1 MTEEATR
8 PELMREALGF
18 DDIGLIA
25 ADQSNIASRKQVY
38 TYTKLSKNITIEY
51 PIISS
56 PMDTISDVDTCI
68 ALNNIGA
75 AGILHRFMSIEEQV
89 EKAEKINKESGA
101 AYVAIGL
108 GDYEERIN
116 TLLKS
121 SADPDLLF
129 LDTANGASI
138 QVTEFMR
145 WWNNKKKSFA
155 SDYISPD
162 MIIGNTMSKA
172 SVSRAF
178 NLGADGIR
186 HGIGI
191 GSMCITSMQT
201 GIHCPAVTS
210 LYYGWKAK
218 RNYELQQADSENY
231 DEFSIRLPE
240 NPMPT
245 ILCDGG
251 IRKPADLVKAI
262 ISGADAVICGNIFA
276 GCIETPGEIIEK
288 PGEKPGESFSKF
300 KKFRGMASKAVVDDY
315 ELGDGTT
322 ENTFIEGEEM
332 LVPYNGKSVVDVVHE
347 LNNGLRSAMSYL
359 DYEKLKDMKGTLW
372 TGGVKAI
379 RLTNSSYIEGTP
391 HGK

>member
-101 AYVAIGL
+101 VYVAIGL

-178 NLGADGIR
+178 NLGADGVR

-218 RNYELQQADSENY
+218 RNYELQQVDSLSN
-231 DEFSIRLPE
+231 
-240 NPMPT
+240 NPMPSL
-245 ILCDGG
+245 LCDGG

-276 GCIETPGEIIEK
+276 GCNETPGKVIIKK
-288 PGEKPGESFSKF
+288 PIAGNPDSGPIDKY
-300 KKFRGMASKAVVDDY
+300 KKFRGMASAGVVEDY
-315 ELGDGTT
+315 GLGDGTT
-322 ENTFIEGEEM
+322 ENRFIEGEET
-332 LVPYNGKSVVDVVHE
+332 LVRCNGKSVVDVVHE